1 MRICKE
7 TLLGEGKFLALHEL
21 EYEDRHGVKRK
32 WERASRRRNC
42 GAVVIIAT
50 LIPSGKLVM
59 IRQYRPPAGRTVLEF
74 PAGLMENNEAPE
86 LTALRELREETGY
99 IGTVDSVSAMGYSS
113 PGMIGETAYLVKMSI
128 PEENQT
134 DLQTDF
140 DEAEDI
146 ETILVEPGQ
155 LNDFIRQEEAAGNGI
170 DLKVVAYAAALPRGV

>member
-32 WERASRRRNC
+32 WERASRRKNC

-59 IRQYRPPAGRTVLEF
+59 IRQYRPPAGKTVLEF
-74 PAGLMENNEAPE
+74 PAGLMEHDEAPE
-86 LTALRELREETGY
+86 TTALRELREETGY
-99 IGTVDSVSAMGYSS
+99 IGIVDSVSSMGYSS
-113 PGMIGETAYLVKMSI
+113 PGMIGETAYIVKMNVQ
-128 PEENQT
+128 EKDQT
-134 DLQTDF
+134 DLKTDF

-146 ETILVEPGQ
+146 ETLLVDPHD
-155 LNDFIRQEEAAGNGI
+155 LTDLIRKEEAAGNGV
-170 DLKVVAYAAALPRGV
+170 DLKVVAYAAALSFGA

>member
-7 TLLGEGKFLALHEL
+7 VLLGEGKFLALHEL
-21 EYEDRHGVKRK
+21 EYEDRHGVLRK

-59 IRQYRPPAGRTVLEF
+59 IRQYRPPTGKTVLEF

-99 IGTVDSVSAMGYSS
+99 IGTVDSVSSMGYSS
-113 PGMIGETAYLVKMSI
+113 PGMIGETAYLVKMRVQ
-128 PEENQT
+128 EREQT
-134 DLQTDF
+134 ELKTDF

-146 ETILVEPGQ
+146 ETILVDPKQ
-155 LNDFIRQEEAAGNGI
+155 LSDFIRQEEADGNGI
-170 DLKVVAYAAALPRGV
+170 DLKVVAYAAALSWGV